1 MAYQILIVDD
11 EPALQRMVQEILILF
26 PLTVQ
31 PDDLQDFPDVFLRNA
46 AKRLDNAQIF
56 LTGQMAVVAGTL
68 DETAHLTQ
76 YRQTVAVVH
85 ILSQHADAA
94 RCRTHQT

>member
-1 MAYQILIVDD
+1 MSDF
-11 EPALQRMVQEILILF
+11 LF

-31 PDDLQDFPDVFLRNA
+31 PDDLQDFPDVFLGNA

-56 LTGQMAVVAGTL
+56 LAGQMTVVAGTF

-76 YRQTVAVVH
+76 DGQTVAVVH